1 MEEVKPTLVDRL
13 RSYCNWE
20 VGLYALLVLVALVM
34 RLWALDARAFH
45 YDEGL
50 HALYSWRLFTGLGYH
65 HEPWMHG
72 PFQFYGTW
80 PIYWLFGASDYT
92 ARLLPAI
99 FGTAL
104 VALPFFLRHH
114 LGRWGALAIAILLTF
129 SPLLLYY
136 SRYARNDIYIAFWT
150 LLLIVCMWRYF
161 EERKARYLYVGAA
174 ALSFSFCTK
183 EVTYVTVGILAL
195 FLIIVSAR
203 ELVARVRRRFDIKA
217 LAAPAEYLIL
227 IGTLSLPLFSAFV
240 QLIPGV
246 ELPGGFHWAKLL
258 TLVLFFVI
266 SLGIGL
272 RWNWRRW
279 LISALIFYGIFI
291 LLHTSFFTNA
301 SSGLASGFWGSVD
314 YWWEQHAGARGGQ
327 PWYYYL
333 VLLPIYEFLPL
344 TFAFVGGIYYTIKGN
359 LFSRFL
365 VYWAALSLILY
376 SYFGEKMPWLSLHI
390 ALPMILLGGTF
401 IGRLPQAVDT
411 KGAKAW
417 AIRGGA
423 VLVLLL
429 LFSYTVHVAFQE
441 SYQKGDEPPQM
452 LLYAGISSD
461 VPPIAA
467 QIEEM
472 ARETGE
478 GRELAITI
486 DAGIFYNGPAWYLRD
501 YKNIDFSINQPRGSV
516 LIVHES
522 NKPAG
527 NESYLEKYGEGQRF
541 RHLIWFPE
549 EYRDFD
555 FAWWWDYFL
564 HRETRGSYR
573 EGGAQEG
580 IIYFPPSA
588 P

>member
-1 MEEVKPTLVDRL
+1 VEEVKPTLVDRL

-99 FGTAL
+99 LGTAL